1 MTQSKLAK
9 ALGLSTGYVS
19 KLCREGMPK
28 DLEQAKTW
36 LELRKSGRKKVLP
49 WTRSKSGPVKD
60 PQDPAQDPAGPV
72 KDPADP
78 QSDPAKRAGS
88 RAGSSGSAAG
98 SEAGSEAGSV
108 AALTAGSLSRKI
120 ERHRQLLTRAAD
132 QYEEAINAGD
142 PSQGKLQSAYNAL
155 FNRLIALEDEEK
167 RRAVEAGEWIRLT
180 EAQEIIGKWTSKVV
194 ARLDKLPLD
203 CAESCNPDRP
213 ETAIKTLEKWLI
225 TVRQELAT

>member
-1 MTQSKLAK
+1 MTQSQLAK
-9 ALGLSTGYVS
+9 ALELSTGYVS

-36 LELRKSGRKKVLP
+36 LELRRSGRRKVLP
-49 WTRSKSGPVKD
+49 WAK
-60 PQDPAQDPAGPV
+60 PAGEPRASAEPAEEPV
-72 KDPADP
+72 AD
-78 QSDPAKRAGS
+78 
-88 RAGSSGSAAG
+88 
-98 SEAGSEAGSV
+98 V

-120 ERHRQLLTRAAD
+120 ERHRQLLSRAAD

-142 PSQGKLQSAYNAL
+142 PSQAKLQSAYNAL

-167 RRAVEAGEWIRLT
+167 RRAIEAGDWIRLT
-180 EAQEIIGKWTSKVV
+180 EAQEIIGKWTAKVV

-225 TVRQELAT
+225 NIRQELAT

>member
-1 MTQSKLAK
+1 MTQSQLAK
-9 ALGLSTGYVS
+9 ALELSTGYVS

-36 LELRKSGRKKVLP
+36 LELRRSGRRKVLP
-49 WTRSKSGPVKD
+49 WAK
-60 PQDPAQDPAGPV
+60 PAGEPKASAEPAEEPV
-72 KDPADP
+72 AD
-78 QSDPAKRAGS
+78 
-88 RAGSSGSAAG
+88 
-98 SEAGSEAGSV
+98 V

-120 ERHRQLLTRAAD
+120 ERHRQLLSRAAD

-142 PSQGKLQSAYNAL
+142 PSQAKLQSAYNAL

-167 RRAVEAGEWIRLT
+167 RRAIEAGDWIRLT
-180 EAQEIIGKWTSKVV
+180 EAQEIIGKWTAKVV

-225 TVRQELAT
+225 NIRQELAT

>member
-1 MTQSKLAK
+1 MTQSQLAK
-9 ALGLSTGYVS
+9 ALELSTGYVS

-36 LELRKSGRKKVLP
+36 LELRRSGRRKVLP
-49 WTRSKSGPVKD
+49 WARPSSGPA
-60 PQDPAQDPAGPV
+60 P
-72 KDPADP
+72 DPADRAP
-78 QSDPAKRAGS
+78 DQSGP
-88 RAGSSGSAAG
+88 
-98 SEAGSEAGSV
+98 V

-120 ERHRQLLTRAAD
+120 ERHRQLLSRAAD

-142 PSQGKLQSAYNAL
+142 PSQSKLQSAYNAL

-167 RRAVEAGEWIRLT
+167 RRAIEAGEWIRLT
-180 EAQEIIGKWTSKVV
+180 EAQEIISKWTAKVV
-194 ARLDKLPLD
+194 TRLDKLPLD

-225 TVRQELAT
+225 TIRQELAT

>member
-1 MTQSKLAK
+1 
-9 ALGLSTGYVS
+9 
-19 KLCREGMPK
+19 MPK

-36 LELRKSGRKKVLP
+36 LELRRSGRRKVLP
-49 WTRSKSGPVKD
+49 WAK
-60 PQDPAQDPAGPV
+60 PAGEPRASAEPAEEPV
-72 KDPADP
+72 AD
-78 QSDPAKRAGS
+78 
-88 RAGSSGSAAG
+88 
-98 SEAGSEAGSV
+98 V

-120 ERHRQLLTRAAD
+120 ERHRQLLSRAAD

-142 PSQGKLQSAYNAL
+142 PSQAKLQSAYNAL

-167 RRAVEAGEWIRLT
+167 RRAIEAGDWIRLT
-180 EAQEIIGKWTSKVV
+180 EAQEIIGKWTAKVV

-225 TVRQELAT
+225 NIRQELAT

>member
-60 PQDPAQDPAGPV
+60 P
-72 KDPADP
+72 ADP

-98 SEAGSEAGSV
+98 SEAGSAGSEAGSV